1 MVDKQNSQG
10 SIDRQ
15 YLIAMGIDLWVD
27 RNSVMASAETTPAVN
42 ASSVSTSVSEPASA
56 TGSKAAHKQLA
67 DLSARE
73 LATSVADLEV
83 NCSEAVRPAEL
94 LVITEGLS
102 LSAECMKLLE
112 SMFKAIEFD
121 RSQWLHAG
129 ISDVRSEAGSEAGS
143 EAISRAG
150 DAIALSQ
157 LHSTVR
163 PKALVVMINAGGN
176 PTALQSVRGL
186 QHKVTALNGFMV
198 ASFHP
203 QDLLDNPETKRPAW
217 EDLKQLRQWLT

>member
-15 YLIAMGIDLWVD
+15 YLKAMGIDLWVD

-42 ASSVSTSVSEPASA
+42 ASFVSTTVSQPASA

-83 NCSEAVRPAEL
+83 NCSEAVRPAQL
-94 LVITEGLS
+94 LVITEGSS

-129 ISDVRSEAGSEAGS
+129 ISDVRSEAGSEA
-143 EAISRAG
+143 ISRAG
-150 DAIALSQ
+150 DAIPLSQ
-157 LHSTVR
+157 LHPTVR

-186 QHKVTALNGFMV
+186 QHKVKALNGFMV
-198 ASFHP
+198 TSFHP

>member
-15 YLIAMGIDLWVD
+15 YLKAMGIDLWVD

-42 ASSVSTSVSEPASA
+42 ASSVSTSVSA

-94 LVITEGLS
+94 LVITEGSS

-129 ISDVRSEAGSEAGS
+129 ISDVRSEAGSEA
-143 EAISRAG
+143 ISRAG
-150 DAIALSQ
+150 DAIPLSQ
-157 LHSTVR
+157 LHPTVC

-186 QHKVTALNGFMV
+186 QHKVKALNGLMV